1 VDSPIDN
8 SHSNKISDIGRKAL
22 APVIM
27 ADRCPEQLST
37 KVVAKGF
44 YRGIRPATFEVW
56 EHIILSPSLGLQVPS
71 LSPNLT
77 IPNKL
82 LKTKN

>member
-44 YRGIRPATFEVW
+44 YRGIRPATFEV
-56 EHIILSPSLGLQVPS
+56 
-71 LSPNLT
+71 
-77 IPNKL
+77 
-82 LKTKN
+82 